1 MNIFKSKEQ
10 KAMEAK
16 IAVRR
21 GVQDLKKCDR
31 SLEKKKEDMIKH
43 AQEAKR
49 QGISQQ
55 YQVAVSGLKMI
66 MAHQKR
72 AQAMVLQLQMTE
84 SLRDL
89 TSMGANFVNLLGRVG
104 KEVKKIS
111 AAANFAK
118 NQLAFEQGMM
128 AAESAMGQLEDFLEG
143 AGMSF
148 GELSEDDMDAEIER
162 MIDATGSIKQDALD
176 DEIEQKLKALEQKRA
191 ALKE

>member
-1 MNIFKSKEQ
+1 MNLFKSKGQ
-10 KAMEAK
+10 RAMEAK
-16 IAVRR
+16 MAVRR
-21 GVQDLKKCDR
+21 GVQDLKKCNR
-31 SLEKKKEDMIKH
+31 ALEKKKEEMIKH

-89 TSMGANFVNLLGRVG
+89 TAMGTNFVNLLGSVG
-104 KEVKKIS
+104 KEVGKIS

-118 NQLAFEQGMM
+118 NQLAFEQGML
-128 AAESAMGQLEDFLEG
+128 AADSAMEQLEDFLEG

-162 MIDATGSIKQDALD
+162 MIDNSGAIKEDALD
-176 DEIEQKLKALEQKRA
+176 AEIEERIRAAELKRK